1 LKTRGAIVRPSK
13 ATGRPPDRA
22 AAESTNP
29 QQSIEEIPEDALQ
42 TIEEIGGGGWT
53 RTNDLRI
60 MSSIPDS
67 DSKQNQVLSSAESGQ
82 VGQNPQLRRNLNS
95 IPEDD
100 GKEQV

>member
-1 LKTRGAIVRPSK
+1 LAGIGKVLKIITK
-13 ATGRPPDRA
+13 F
-22 AAESTNP
+22 
-29 QQSIEEIPEDALQ
+29 
-42 TIEEIGGGGWT
+42 GGGGWT

-67 DSKQNQVLSSAESGQ
+67 DSKQNQVVSSAESGK

>member
-1 LKTRGAIVRPSK
+1 MDCDYKIITVRGREVVRPERPGCNQLKTLEK
-13 ATGRPPDRA
+13 F
-22 AAESTNP
+22 
-29 QQSIEEIPEDALQ
+29 
-42 TIEEIGGGGWT
+42 GGGGWT
-53 RTNDLRI
+53 RTDDLRI

-67 DSKQNQVLSSAESGQ
+67 DSQQNQVVSSAESGK